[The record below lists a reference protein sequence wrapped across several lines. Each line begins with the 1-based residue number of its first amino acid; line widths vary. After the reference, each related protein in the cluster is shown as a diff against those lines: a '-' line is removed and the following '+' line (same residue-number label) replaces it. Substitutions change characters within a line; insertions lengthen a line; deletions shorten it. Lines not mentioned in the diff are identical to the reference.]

1 MVLVMSVWAGKGGQ
15 SFILETIDK
24 IQELKQYLSENH
36 LDLDI
41 EVDGGI
47 NDKTAKLAVQAGAN
61 ILVSGS
67 YILGADDPKSAI
79 NSLKNC
85 L

>member
-1 MVLVMSVWAGKGGQ
+1 MTVWAGRGGQ
-15 SFILETIDK
+15 KLIPETIDK
-24 IQELKQYLSENH
+24 IKELKQYLDENN

-47 NDKTAKLAVQAGAN
+47 NEDTAKLVTNAGAN

-67 YILGADDPKSAI
+67 YILNSDEPKIAI
-79 NSLKNC
+79 NRLREC
-85 L
+85 F

>member
-1 MVLVMSVWAGKGGQ
+1 MTVYAGLGGQ
-15 SFILETIDK
+15 TLIPNTLEK
-24 IQELKQYLSENH
+24 VRQLKKYLDENS

-47 NDKTAKLAVQAGAN
+47 NEKTARYAIDSGAN

-67 YILGADDPKSAI
+67 YILNSDDSKVAI
-79 NSLKNC
+79 SRLKDV

>member
-1 MVLVMSVWAGKGGQ
+1 MTVWAGKGGQ
-15 SFILETIDK
+15 ELIPETIEK
-24 IQELKQYLSENH
+24 IKNIKQYLDENN

-47 NDKTAKLAVQAGAN
+47 NEKTAKMVVDSGAN

-67 YILGADDPKSAI
+67 YILNSDEPRFAI
-79 NSLKNC
+79 SRLKDC

>member
-1 MVLVMSVWAGKGGQ
+1 MTVYAGLGGQ
-15 SFILETIDK
+15 TLIPNTLEK
-24 IQELKQYLSENH
+24 VRQLKKYLDENS

-47 NDKTAKLAVQAGAN
+47 NEKTARDAIDSGAN

-67 YILGADDPKSAI
+67 YILNSDDSKVAI
-79 NSLKNC
+79 SRLKDV